1 MLWNFND
8 DDGNEANSELEQKPD
23 IGMLLKVS
31 TTTSTTNRNIIIKK
45 EQTYLQPPLLRLKQ
59 QRGSILKEAPYS
71 IMVDRVSEQ
80 VGRERKKKNR
90 KRRKKRKK
98 RMKHAAAAA
107 KGKTTSAKKNL
118 ARKKPPRR
126 SLNGDSSDSDEA
138 IERLEKRSRPKDTK
152 RRKVVITTTTA
163 VVGNAGKP
171 VNNKKPTTTT
181 TPKKSNSKKK
191 RPRTVPGFLPNKDDG
206 YAGFG
211 PDLIST
217 SPEAVVAYEA
227 QRKQALTPLPVV
239 TTAATTDN
247 SKEEKSM
254 SKTTTTTPSLVS
266 VVETVDF
273 ERMTGT
279 ILGVPI
285 RMPATTILAHFARN
299 RRESLVKRRSLV
311 AQGLANQ
318 IDADIS
324 GTSSSAAAVADLKI
338 KKEAEAHRRGDNSA
352 AATKKLSKKPTKKKP
367 PKTVLDTPLDEFEA
381 FFLLGRNLHTNLE
394 GKMIK
399 VLAAEMVHSDGHPNF
414 IHRASIAMDLIAEQE
429 FRDRTYRNPMAELAV
444 EMLLNKR
451 KQEGEKDGDLNTPDS
466 VRLAISSLK
475 LQSLG
480 AGCTRNYCAQ
490 FLREPLW
497 DERPCVNG
505 DLCMGMTL
513 PIMCP
518 EITSTTKTEAC
529 IILTQFYTPDEMSE
543 YHRTGRWPDEEH
555 QRCCLLCS
563 RFRITKAFFSY
574 HARGVSP
581 EETWLRVAQVQDH
594 WNVVGEGEG
603 YTPDETLQILSSKTG
618 NWELSPYPVVMLDP
632 TKLRAAT
639 MEIVPHQG
647 RMVAIIEGTKKRIEI
662 SVPADHPLHSQY
674 YYHDGADVTHTEG
687 LKKHIVGCF
696 VEKGQDF
703 QSASATSGQQS
714 C

>member
-1 MLWNFND
+1 MFWNFND
-8 DDGNEANSELEQKPD
+8 DDGDDVNSELDQKPD
-23 IGMLLKVS
+23 INMLLKVS
-31 TTTSTTNRNIIIKK
+31 TTTTANKNIIKK
-45 EQTYLQPPLLRLKQ
+45 EQTFLQPPLLRLKQ

-71 IMVDRVSEQ
+71 TMVDRVSEQ

-107 KGKTTSAKKNL
+107 AAKGKTTNTKKPL
-118 ARKKPPRR
+118 VRKKPPRR

-152 RRKVVITTTTA
+152 RRKIVITTA
-163 VVGNAGKP
+163 VAGNGNP
-171 VNNKKPTTTT
+171 VNTKKPTTTT
-181 TPKKSNSKKK
+181 TKKSNSKKK

-217 SPEAVVAYEA
+217 SPEAVIAYDA

-239 TTAATTDN
+239 ATGNSNGEKSISKATT
-247 SKEEKSM
+247 
-254 SKTTTTTPSLVS
+254 TTTTTPSLLS

-318 IDADIS
+318 IDADIA
-324 GTSSSAAAVADLKI
+324 GTSSSAVANLKI
-338 KKEAEAHRRGDNSA
+338 KKEEEEEEVHGGKNST
-352 AATKKLSKKPTKKKP
+352 ATKKPSKKPTKKKP

-381 FFLLGRNLHTNLE
+381 FFLLGRNLHTSLE
-394 GKMIK
+394 GKMAK
-399 VLAAEMVHSDGHPNF
+399 VLAAETVHSDGHPNF
-414 IHRASIAMDLIAEQE
+414 IRRASIAMDLIAEQE

-451 KQEGEKDGDLNTPDS
+451 KQEGEKDGDLDTPDS
-466 VRLAISSLK
+466 VSLAISSLK

-543 YHRTGRWPDEEH
+543 YHRTGKWPDEEH

-581 EETWLRVAQVQDH
+581 EDTWIKVAQVQDH

-618 NWELSPYPVVMLDP
+618 NWELSPYPVVMLNP
-632 TKLRAAT
+632 SNLRAAT

-674 YYHDGADVTHTEG
+674 YYHNGEDVTRTEG